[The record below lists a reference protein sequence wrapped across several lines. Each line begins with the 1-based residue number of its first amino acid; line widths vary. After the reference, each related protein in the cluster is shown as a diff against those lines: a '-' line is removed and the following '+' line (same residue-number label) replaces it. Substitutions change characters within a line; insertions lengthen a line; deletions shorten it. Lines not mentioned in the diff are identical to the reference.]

1 MLTFVVWMSRS
12 AIPRAV
18 SALRTC
24 SIAALFWLMAWDAV
38 AACVTTPAFT
48 SAVSAAPEAD
58 TAEVNAGVVTQAATA
73 SQAMS
78 QNSAA
83 MEQVLKALTA
93 LGIADRDIHTTNVSI
108 VPVRAPQ
115 QTGRQQPS
123 PVVGYEVTNQ
133 VRVTV
138 RNLAALGRLLDTLVS
153 RGANALGGI
162 GFSIADPAP
171 LLEQARTKAIADA
184 RQKAQVYAAAAGVKL
199 GRVIFIRDTAPG
211 LPRPMAARM
220 MTSAAVP
227 IAPGEQELEVSV
239 SVTYALE

>member
-1 MLTFVVWMSRS
+1 MRGPIVVALT
-12 AIPRAV
+12 
-18 SALRTC
+18 TC
-24 SIAALFWLMAWDAV
+24 VLLAAASMASGEEPAPSITVIGSGAASG
-38 AACVTTPAFT
+38 P
-48 SAVSAAPEAD
+48 SD

-108 VPVRAPQ
+108 VPMRAPQ
-115 QTGRQQPS
+115 QTGRPQPS

-133 VRVTV
+133 VRVRV

-220 MTSAAVP
+220 MSSAAVP

>member
-1 MLTFVVWMSRS
+1 MRGPIAVVLT
-12 AIPRAV
+12 
-18 SALRTC
+18 TC
-24 SIAALFWLMAWDAV
+24 VLLTAAPMAWGEEPAPSITV
-38 AACVTTPAFT
+38 IGSGAASGP
-48 SAVSAAPEAD
+48 SD
-58 TAEVNAGVVTQAATA
+58 TAEVDAGVVTQAATA
-73 SQAMS
+73 SQAMG

-83 MEQVLKALTA
+83 MEQVLKALSA

-133 VRVTV
+133 VRVRV

-153 RGANALGGI
+153 QGANALGGI

-199 GRVIFIRDTAPG
+199 GRVIFIRDTTSGP
-211 LPRPMAARM
+211 PRPMAARVM
-220 MTSAAVP
+220 SSAAVP

>member
-1 MLTFVVWMSRS
+1 MRGP
-12 AIPRAV
+12 I
-18 SALRTC
+18 
-24 SIAALFWLMAWDAV
+24 AV
-38 AACVTTPAFT
+38 ALTTCVLLTATSMASGEEPAPSIT
-48 SAVSAAPEAD
+48 VIGSGAASGASD

-73 SQAMS
+73 SQAMG

-93 LGIADRDIHTTNVSI
+93 LGIADRDIHTTNVSV
-108 VPVRAPQ
+108 VPVRAPPQ
-115 QTGRQQPS
+115 PGRQQPS
-123 PVVGYEVTNQ
+123 PIVGYEVTNQ
-133 VRVTV
+133 VHVKV

-153 RGANALGGI
+153 QGANTLGDI

-184 RQKAQVYAAAAGVKL
+184 RQKAQVYASAAGVKL
-199 GRVIFIRDTAPG
+199 GRVIFIRDTTPG

>member
-1 MLTFVVWMSRS
+1 M
-12 AIPRAV
+12 AAGEEPAP
-18 SALRTC
+18 
-24 SIAALFWLMAWDAV
+24 SITVIGSGAASG
-38 AACVTTPAFT
+38 P
-48 SAVSAAPEAD
+48 SD

-73 SQAMS
+73 AQALG

-108 VPVRAPQ
+108 VPLRAPP

-133 VRVTV
+133 VRVKV
-138 RNLAALGRLLDTLVS
+138 RNLATLGRLLDTLVS
-153 RGANALGGI
+153 QGANALGGI
-162 GFSIADPAP
+162 ALSIADPAP
-171 LLEQARTKAIADA
+171 LLEQARIKAIADA

-199 GRVIFIRDTAPG
+199 GRVLFIRDTTPG
-211 LPRPMAARM
+211 LPRPMAARAM
-220 MTSAAVP
+220 ASAAVP

>member
-1 MLTFVVWMSRS
+1 MIGSG
-12 AIPRAV
+12 
-18 SALRTC
+18 
-24 SIAALFWLMAWDAV
+24 AASG
-38 AACVTTPAFT
+38 P
-48 SAVSAAPEAD
+48 SD

-83 MEQVLKALTA
+83 MEQALKALTA

-108 VPVRAPQ
+108 VPLRAPP

-133 VRVTV
+133 VRVRV
-138 RNLAALGRLLDTLVS
+138 RNLAVLGRLLDTLVS
-153 RGANALGGI
+153 QGANALGGI
-162 GFSIADPAP
+162 AFSIADPTP
-171 LLEQARTKAIADA
+171 LLEQARIKAIADA

-199 GRVIFIRDTAPG
+199 GRVIFIRDTTAG
-211 LPRPMAARM
+211 LPRPMAARGM
-220 MTSAAVP
+220 SSAAVP

>member
-1 MLTFVVWMSRS
+1 MRVHIAVALT
-12 AIPRAV
+12 
-18 SALRTC
+18 TC
-24 SIAALFWLMAWDAV
+24 VLLAAASMAWGEEPAPSITV
-38 AACVTTPAFT
+38 IGSGAASGP
-48 SAVSAAPEAD
+48 SD

-108 VPVRAPQ
+108 VPVRAPP

-123 PVVGYEVTNQ
+123 PIVGYEVTNQ

-171 LLEQARTKAIADA
+171 LLEQARTRAIADA

-199 GRVIFIRDTAPG
+199 GRVIFIRDTTPG

-220 MTSAAVP
+220 MSSAAVP
-227 IAPGEQELEVSV
+227 IAPGEQELDVSV

>member
-1 MLTFVVWMSRS
+1 MRGPIAVALTTFVVLAAASM
-12 AIPRAV
+12 AAGEEPAP
-18 SALRTC
+18 
-24 SIAALFWLMAWDAV
+24 SITVIGSGAASG
-38 AACVTTPAFT
+38 P
-48 SAVSAAPEAD
+48 SD

-108 VPVRAPQ
+108 VPLRAPP

-133 VRVTV
+133 VRVRV
-138 RNLAALGRLLDTLVS
+138 RNLAVLGRLLDTLVS
-153 RGANALGGI
+153 QGANALGGI
-162 GFSIADPAP
+162 AFSIADPAP
-171 LLEQARTKAIADA
+171 LLEQARIKAIADA

-199 GRVIFIRDTAPG
+199 GRVIFIRDTTPG
-211 LPRPMAARM
+211 LPRPMSARVM
-220 MTSAAVP
+220 SSVAVP

>member
-1 MLTFVVWMSRS
+1 MRGPIAVALT
-12 AIPRAV
+12 
-18 SALRTC
+18 TC
-24 SIAALFWLMAWDAV
+24 VLLTAASMAWGEEPAPSITV
-38 AACVTTPAFT
+38 IGSGAASGA
-48 SAVSAAPEAD
+48 SD

-93 LGIADRDIHTTNVSI
+93 LGIADRDVHTTNVSI
-108 VPVRAPQ
+108 VPVRAPPQ
-115 QTGRQQPS
+115 PGRQQPS
-123 PVVGYEVTNQ
+123 PIVGYEVTNQ
-133 VRVTV
+133 VHVKV

-211 LPRPMAARM
+211 LPRPMAARVM
-220 MTSAAVP
+220 SSAAVP

>member
-1 MLTFVVWMSRS
+1 MRGPIVVALT
-12 AIPRAV
+12 
-18 SALRTC
+18 TC
-24 SIAALFWLMAWDAV
+24 VLLAAASMAWGEEPAPSITV
-38 AACVTTPAFT
+38 IGSGAASGP
-48 SAVSAAPEAD
+48 AD

-93 LGIADRDIHTTNVSI
+93 LGIADRDIHTTTVSI
-108 VPVRAPQ
+108 VPVRAPP
-115 QTGRQQPS
+115 QTGRPQPS

-133 VRVTV
+133 VRVRV
-138 RNLAALGRLLDTLVS
+138 RKLADLGRLLDTLVS

-199 GRVIFIRDTAPG
+199 GRVIFIRDTTPG

-220 MTSAAVP
+220 MSSAAVP